1 MLNAKLKGWLFAALS
16 SSLSSV
22 AWSQI
27 VQLDSVVAIVDED
40 IILAS
45 EVRERVEQVKAT
57 AAQRN
62 MTLPDDET
70 VVQET
75 LDRLILESIQLQLAD
90 RYGVR
95 VPDAQ
100 LDQSMARIAA
110 QNRLTLEQFR
120 DALIQNGQNYV
131 EMREGLRDELAIQR
145 VQQGSV
151 MRDINITE
159 KEIDNFMAT
168 EEGIALTEPEYRVVQ
183 ALLPIPRSDSAE
195 LRTAKEDYVDG
206 VHANILAGADFS
218 EAGLRDELAIQR
230 VQQGSVMR
238 DINITEKEIDNFM
251 ATEEGIALTEPEY
264 RVVQALLPIPR
275 SDSAELRTAKED
287 YVDGVLAN
295 ILAGADFSE
304 AVSVQEPY
312 TFQGGDLGWR
322 KLSDIPSMFADILP
336 SLNAG
341 DTGKVQSNS
350 GLHLVHLAEAR
361 GLERLVEQTNVRHI
375 LVTPNEVLDDEAAR
389 NFVLG
394 LKERVNSGEDF
405 ADLAAEH
412 SDDIGSAQEGGEL
425 GWTNPGQMV
434 PEFEAAMASAEI
446 GVVTEPVRSEFGWH
460 ILEVTGRRTEN
471 FAEQVRRNQI
481 ANYLREA
488 KYEEELENW
497 LREIRD
503 EAFVDIK

>member
-1 MLNAKLKGWLFAALS
+1 MLNAKQKRWLIAPFISLCTSVGWAQ
-16 SSLSSV
+16 V
-22 AWSQI
+22 
-27 VQLDSVVAIVDED
+27 VPLDSVIAIVDED

-45 EVRERVEQVKAT
+45 EVGERLEQIRASAK
-57 AAQRN
+57 QRGI
-62 MTLPDDET
+62 TLPDEET
-70 VVQET
+70 VLQET

-110 QNRLTLEQFR
+110 QNGMTLEQFR
-120 DALIQNGQNYV
+120 DALQQTGQSYA
-131 EMREGLRDELAIQR
+131 EMRAGLRDELAIQR

-151 MRDINITE
+151 MRDISITE
-159 KEIDNFMAT
+159 KEIDNFMMT

-183 ALLPIPRSDSAE
+183 ALLPIPRSDTAE
-195 LRTAKEDYVDG
+195 
-206 VHANILAGADFS
+206 
-218 EAGLRDELAIQR
+218 Q
-230 VQQGSVMR
+230 
-238 DINITEKEIDNFM
+238 
-251 ATEEGIALTEPEY
+251 
-264 RVVQALLPIPR
+264 
-275 SDSAELRTAKED
+275 RTAKED

-322 KLSDIPSMFADILP
+322 KLSDIPSMFAGIIP
-336 SLNAG
+336 SLKAG
-341 DTGKVQSNS
+341 DTGKVQSSS

-361 GLERLVEQTNVRHI
+361 GLERLIEQTNVRHI
-375 LVTPNEVLDDEAAR
+375 LITPNEVLDDEAAR

-394 LKERVNSGEDF
+394 LKERIDNGEDF
-405 ADLAAEH
+405 ASLAQEH

-434 PEFEAAMASAEI
+434 PEFETAMANAEI

-460 ILEVTGRRTEN
+460 ILEVTGRRTED
-471 FAEQVRRNQI
+471 FAEQVRRNQV

-488 KYEEELENW
+488 KYEEELDNW
-497 LREIRD
+497 LRKIRD

>member
-1 MLNAKLKGWLFAALS
+1 MLNAKQKRWLIAPFISLCTSVGWAQ
-16 SSLSSV
+16 V
-22 AWSQI
+22 
-27 VQLDSVVAIVDED
+27 VPLDSVIAIVDED

-45 EVRERVEQVKAT
+45 EVGERLEQIKAS
-57 AAQRN
+57 AEQRGI
-62 MTLPDDET
+62 TLPDEET
-70 VVQET
+70 VLQET

-110 QNRLTLEQFR
+110 QNGMTLEQFR
-120 DALIQNGQNYV
+120 DALQQTGQSYA
-131 EMREGLRDELAIQR
+131 EMRAGLRDELAIQR

-151 MRDINITE
+151 MRDISITE
-159 KEIDNFMAT
+159 KEIDNFMMT

-183 ALLPIPRSDSAE
+183 ALLPIPRSDTAE
-195 LRTAKEDYVDG
+195 
-206 VHANILAGADFS
+206 
-218 EAGLRDELAIQR
+218 Q
-230 VQQGSVMR
+230 
-238 DINITEKEIDNFM
+238 
-251 ATEEGIALTEPEY
+251 
-264 RVVQALLPIPR
+264 
-275 SDSAELRTAKED
+275 RTAKED

-322 KLSDIPSMFADILP
+322 KLSDIPSMFAGIIP
-336 SLNAG
+336 SLKAG
-341 DTGKVQSNS
+341 DTGKVQSSS

-361 GLERLVEQTNVRHI
+361 GLERLIEQTNVRHI

-394 LKERVNSGEDF
+394 LKERIDNGEDF
-405 ADLAAEH
+405 ASMAQEH

-434 PEFEAAMASAEI
+434 PEFETAMANAEI

-460 ILEVTGRRTEN
+460 ILEVTGRRTED
-471 FAEQVRRNQI
+471 FAEQVRRNQV

-488 KYEEELENW
+488 KYEEELDNW
-497 LREIRD
+497 LRKIRD

>member
-1 MLNAKLKGWLFAALS
+1 MLNAKQKRWLIAPFISLCTSVGWAQ
-16 SSLSSV
+16 V
-22 AWSQI
+22 
-27 VQLDSVVAIVDED
+27 VPLDSVIAIVDED

-45 EVRERVEQVKAT
+45 EVGERLEQIKAS
-57 AAQRN
+57 AEQRGI
-62 MTLPDDET
+62 TLPDEET
-70 VVQET
+70 VLQET

-110 QNRLTLEQFR
+110 QNGMALEQFR
-120 DALIQNGQNYV
+120 DALQQTGQSYA
-131 EMREGLRDELAIQR
+131 EMR
-145 VQQGSV
+145 
-151 MRDINITE
+151 
-159 KEIDNFMAT
+159 
-168 EEGIALTEPEYRVVQ
+168 
-183 ALLPIPRSDSAE
+183 
-195 LRTAKEDYVDG
+195 
-206 VHANILAGADFS
+206 
-218 EAGLRDELAIQR
+218 AGLRDELAIQR

-238 DINITEKEIDNFM
+238 DISITEKEIDNFM
-251 ATEEGIALTEPEY
+251 MTEEGIALTEPQF

-275 SDSAELRTAKED
+275 SDTAEQRTAKEG

-295 ILAGADFSE
+295 ILTGADFSE

-322 KLSDIPSMFADILP
+322 KLSDIPSMFAGIIP
-336 SLNAG
+336 SLKAG
-341 DTGKVQSNS
+341 DTGKVQSSS

-361 GLERLVEQTNVRHI
+361 GLERLIEQTNVRHI

-394 LKERVNSGEDF
+394 LKERVDSGEDF
-405 ADLAAEH
+405 ASLAKEH

-434 PEFEAAMASAEI
+434 PEFETAMANAKI

-460 ILEVTGRRTEN
+460 ILEVTGRRTED
-471 FAEQVRRNQI
+471 FAEQVRRNQV

-497 LREIRD
+497 LRKIRD

>member
-1 MLNAKLKGWLFAALS
+1 MLNAKQKRWLIAPFISLCTSVGWAQ
-16 SSLSSV
+16 V
-22 AWSQI
+22 
-27 VQLDSVVAIVDED
+27 VPLDSVIAIVDED

-45 EVRERVEQVKAT
+45 EAGERLEQIRAS
-57 AAQRN
+57 AEQRGI
-62 MTLPDDET
+62 TLPDEET
-70 VVQET
+70 VLQET

-110 QNRLTLEQFR
+110 QNGMTLEQFR
-120 DALIQNGQNYV
+120 DALQQTGQSYA
-131 EMREGLRDELAIQR
+131 EMRAGLRDELAIQR

-151 MRDINITE
+151 MRDISITE
-159 KEIDNFMAT
+159 KEIDNFMMT

-183 ALLPIPRSDSAE
+183 ALLPIPRSDTAE
-195 LRTAKEDYVDG
+195 QRTAKEDYV
-206 VHANILAGADFS
+206 N
-218 EAGLRDELAIQR
+218 
-230 VQQGSVMR
+230 
-238 DINITEKEIDNFM
+238 
-251 ATEEGIALTEPEY
+251 
-264 RVVQALLPIPR
+264 
-275 SDSAELRTAKED
+275 
-287 YVDGVLAN
+287 GVLAN

-322 KLSDIPSMFADILP
+322 KLSDIPSMFAGIIP
-336 SLNAG
+336 SLKAG
-341 DTGKVQSNS
+341 DTGKVQSSS

-361 GLERLVEQTNVRHI
+361 GLERLIEQTNVRHI
-375 LVTPNEVLDDEAAR
+375 LITPNEVLDDEAAR

-394 LKERVNSGEDF
+394 LKERIDNGEDF
-405 ADLAAEH
+405 TSLAQEH

-434 PEFEAAMASAEI
+434 PEFETAMANAKI

-460 ILEVTGRRTEN
+460 ILEVTGRRTED
-471 FAEQVRRNQI
+471 FAEQVRRNQV

-497 LREIRD
+497 LRKIRD

>member
-1 MLNAKLKGWLFAALS
+1 MLNAKLKWWLVAPFIS
-16 SSLSSV
+16 IFSSLG
-22 AWSQI
+22 WSQVI
-27 VQLDSVVAIVDED
+27 PLDSVIAIVDED

-45 EVRERVEQVKAT
+45 EVGDRIKQIRASAEQRGV
-57 AAQRN
+57 
-62 MTLPDDET
+62 TLPDDET
-70 VVQET
+70 VFQDT

-90 RYGVR
+90 RFGVR
-95 VPDAQ
+95 IPDAQ

-110 QNRLTLEQFR
+110 QNGLTLEQFR
-120 DALIQNGQNYV
+120 DALLQNGQNYV

-151 MRDINITE
+151 MQDINITE

-183 ALLPIPRSDSAE
+183 ALLPIPRSDTADQ
-195 LRTAKEDYVDG
+195 RTAKEDYVD
-206 VHANILAGADFS
+206 A
-218 EAGLRDELAIQR
+218 
-230 VQQGSVMR
+230 
-238 DINITEKEIDNFM
+238 
-251 ATEEGIALTEPEY
+251 
-264 RVVQALLPIPR
+264 
-275 SDSAELRTAKED
+275 
-287 YVDGVLAN
+287 VLAN

-336 SLNAG
+336 SLKAG
-341 DTGKVQSNS
+341 ETGKVQSNS

-405 ADLAAEH
+405 SDLAKEY

-434 PEFEAAMASAEI
+434 PEFEAAMASAEL

-460 ILEVTGRRTEN
+460 ILEVTGRRTED

-488 KYEEELENW
+488 KYEEGLENW

>member
-1 MLNAKLKGWLFAALS
+1 MLNAKQKRWLIAPFISLCTSVGWAQ
-16 SSLSSV
+16 V
-22 AWSQI
+22 
-27 VQLDSVVAIVDED
+27 VPLDSVIAIVDED

-45 EVRERVEQVKAT
+45 EVGERLEQIRAS
-57 AAQRN
+57 AEQRGI
-62 MTLPDDET
+62 TLPDEET
-70 VVQET
+70 VLQET

-110 QNRLTLEQFR
+110 QNGMTLEQFR
-120 DALIQNGQNYV
+120 DALQQTGQSYA
-131 EMREGLRDELAIQR
+131 EMR
-145 VQQGSV
+145 
-151 MRDINITE
+151 
-159 KEIDNFMAT
+159 
-168 EEGIALTEPEYRVVQ
+168 
-183 ALLPIPRSDSAE
+183 
-195 LRTAKEDYVDG
+195 
-206 VHANILAGADFS
+206 
-218 EAGLRDELAIQR
+218 AGLRDELAIQR

-238 DINITEKEIDNFM
+238 DISITEKEIDNFM
-251 ATEEGIALTEPEY
+251 MTEEGIALTEPEY
-264 RVVQALLPIPR
+264 RVIQALLPIPR
-275 SDSAELRTAKED
+275 SDTAEQRTAKED
-287 YVDGVLAN
+287 YVNGVLAN

-322 KLSDIPSMFADILP
+322 KLSDIPSMFAGIIP
-336 SLNAG
+336 SLKAG
-341 DTGKVQSNS
+341 DTGKVQSSS

-361 GLERLVEQTNVRHI
+361 GLERLIEQTNVRHI

-394 LKERVNSGEDF
+394 LKERIDNGEDF
-405 ADLAAEH
+405 ASLAQEH

-434 PEFEAAMASAEI
+434 PEFETAMANAET

-460 ILEVTGRRTEN
+460 ILEVTGRRTED
-471 FAEQVRRNQI
+471 FAEQVRRNQV

-488 KYEEELENW
+488 KYEEELDNW
-497 LREIRD
+497 LRKIRD

>member
-1 MLNAKLKGWLFAALS
+1 MLNAKQKRWLIAPFISLCTSVGWA
-16 SSLSSV
+16 
-22 AWSQI
+22 QI
-27 VQLDSVVAIVDED
+27 VPLDSVIAIVDED

-45 EVRERVEQVKAT
+45 EVGERLEQIKAS
-57 AAQRN
+57 AEQRGI
-62 MTLPDDET
+62 TLPDEET
-70 VVQET
+70 VLQET

-110 QNRLTLEQFR
+110 QNGMTLEQFR
-120 DALIQNGQNYV
+120 DALQQTGQSYA
-131 EMREGLRDELAIQR
+131 EMRAGLRDELAIQR

-151 MRDINITE
+151 MRDISITE
-159 KEIDNFMAT
+159 KEIDNFMMT

-183 ALLPIPRSDSAE
+183 ALLPIPRSDTAE
-195 LRTAKEDYVDG
+195 
-206 VHANILAGADFS
+206 
-218 EAGLRDELAIQR
+218 Q
-230 VQQGSVMR
+230 
-238 DINITEKEIDNFM
+238 
-251 ATEEGIALTEPEY
+251 
-264 RVVQALLPIPR
+264 
-275 SDSAELRTAKED
+275 RTAKED

-322 KLSDIPSMFADILP
+322 KLSDIPSMFAGIIP
-336 SLNAG
+336 SLKAG
-341 DTGKVQSNS
+341 DTGKVQSSS

-361 GLERLVEQTNVRHI
+361 GLERLIEQTNVRHI

-394 LKERVNSGEDF
+394 LKERIDNGEDF
-405 ADLAAEH
+405 ASLAQEH

-434 PEFEAAMASAEI
+434 PEFETAMANAEI

-460 ILEVTGRRTEN
+460 ILEVTGRRTED
-471 FAEQVRRNQI
+471 FAEQVKRNQV

-488 KYEEELENW
+488 KYEEELDNW
-497 LREIRD
+497 LRKIRD

>member
-1 MLNAKLKGWLFAALS
+1 MLNAKQKRWLIAPFISLCTSVGWAQ
-16 SSLSSV
+16 V
-22 AWSQI
+22 
-27 VQLDSVVAIVDED
+27 VPLDSVIAIVDED

-45 EVRERVEQVKAT
+45 EVGERLEQIKAS
-57 AAQRN
+57 AEQRGI
-62 MTLPDDET
+62 TLPDEET
-70 VVQET
+70 VLQET

-110 QNRLTLEQFR
+110 QNGMTLEQFR
-120 DALIQNGQNYV
+120 DALQQTGQSYA
-131 EMREGLRDELAIQR
+131 EMRAGLRDELAIQR

-151 MRDINITE
+151 MRDISITE
-159 KEIDNFMAT
+159 KEIDNFMMT

-183 ALLPIPRSDSAE
+183 ALLPIPRSDTAE
-195 LRTAKEDYVDG
+195 QRTAKEG
-206 VHANILAGADFS
+206 
-218 EAGLRDELAIQR
+218 
-230 VQQGSVMR
+230 
-238 DINITEKEIDNFM
+238 
-251 ATEEGIALTEPEY
+251 
-264 RVVQALLPIPR
+264 
-275 SDSAELRTAKED
+275 

-295 ILAGADFSE
+295 ILTGADFSE

-322 KLSDIPSMFADILP
+322 KLSDIPSMFAGIIP
-336 SLNAG
+336 SLKAG
-341 DTGKVQSNS
+341 DTGKVQSSS

-361 GLERLVEQTNVRHI
+361 GLERLIEQTNVRHI

-394 LKERVNSGEDF
+394 LKERVDSGEDF
-405 ADLAAEH
+405 ASLAKEH

-434 PEFEAAMASAEI
+434 PEFETAMANAKI

-460 ILEVTGRRTEN
+460 ILEVTGRRTED
-471 FAEQVRRNQI
+471 FAEQVRRNQV

-497 LREIRD
+497 LRKIRD